1 MLNGKTVV
9 VTGAARGLGRDIAI
23 ACGRHGAALILG
35 DILEEQG
42 LETVACLK
50 ADGVTARFV
59 PVDLGDPES
68 VASFGHNIAANER
81 TVHGLVNN
89 AAIATNVGG
98 AKFEDIDIELWDRV
112 MRVNVRGTWLMTRA
126 LSPPAAGRCADRQHG
141 ERYGLVGTATAACLC
156 YEQGRGDFHDA
167 VDGA

>member
-59 PVDLGDPES
+59 PRRS
-68 VASFGHNIAANER
+68 RRS
-81 TVHGLVNN
+81 
-89 AAIATNVGG
+89 
-98 AKFEDIDIELWDRV
+98 RV
-112 MRVNVRGTWLMTRA
+112 
-126 LSPPAAGRCADRQHG
+126 RCFIRPQHRC
-141 ERYGLVGTATAACLC
+141 E
-156 YEQGRGDFHDA
+156 
-167 VDGA
+167 